1 MSIVQE
7 IDSRAGVTPE
17 SGLDRRIQDEY
28 TPIAPERIY
37 DHISN
42 SLATIISLQNPDT
55 GLTQAATSDRHSQG
69 DHMDHFWLRDHAVGV
84 LALSNGARDLFP
96 NETAQRT
103 VVDSF
108 AGSSVEGLFELWKK
122 EEWQEGFN
130 QPVIKEG
137 NHTWLKDPSKA
148 PPIHALTTG
157 EVDFWWTQNQPDAYG
172 FAFTAIRRA
181 VDNGVVEMDDKKQ
194 KVLEQAVRYLD
205 LLEPEHAQQ
214 TSMWEWGLPGLPPLS
229 SVAMVKQ
236 GFESVLGLIDDPKL
250 KKRVQRRIQNGQRF
264 IESHFPVDYTTEKG
278 HESKTDLATLVALG
292 HGALDRESFFRYM
305 NGAVQEIIPEGAPG
319 IKRFVGDHYHRTPEG
334 EPVWFMGLPYMA
346 VIHLKRAEQAAQL
359 GSMVSAKK
367 FGVRGMRYLDRA
379 YEIVEDNGW
388 PPELFERNNG
398 KWVIPSDGTASHIG
412 WNDAALVQAGAQALR
427 VKSLISV

>member
-1 MSIVQE
+1 M
-7 IDSRAGVTPE
+7 AGVSHE
-17 SGLDRRIQDEY
+17 SGLDLQAQEY
-28 TPIAPERIY
+28 TPIARERIHG
-37 DHISN
+37 HIAG

-55 GLTQAATSDRHSQG
+55 GLTQAATPEHNSLV

-96 NETAQRT
+96 AGSQERD
-103 VVDSF
+103 VVDNFTRHSID
-108 AGSSVEGLFELWKK
+108 GLFEIWKK
-122 EEWQEGFN
+122 DEWQDGFG
-130 QPVIKEG
+130 QQVLKENG
-137 NHTWLKDPSKA
+137 HTRLKEPMKA
-148 PPIHALTTG
+148 PPIHSLTSG
-157 EVDFWWTQNQPDAYG
+157 EVDFWWTQNQPDAWG

-181 VDNGVVEMDDKKQ
+181 VDNGVVQMDGEKQ
-194 KVLEQAVRYLD
+194 RTLEEAVRYLD
-205 LLEPEHAQQ
+205 RLEPEHAQQ
-214 TSMWEWGLPGLPPLS
+214 TSMWEWGQPGMPPLS
-229 SVAMVKQ
+229 SVAIVKQ
-236 GFESVLGLIDDPKL
+236 GFESVVGLIDDPKL
-250 KKRVQRRIQNGQRF
+250 KKRVQRRIHNAQQF
-264 IESHFPVDYTTEKG
+264 ITEHFPTDYTTENG
-278 HESKTDLATLVALG
+278 HEGKADLATLVALG

-305 NGAVQEIIPEGAPG
+305 NGAAQEIIPEGAPG
-319 IKRFVGDHYHRTPEG
+319 IKRFKGDHYHVTDEG